1 MYFMNRRGAETQRKM
16 IILKNLILAI
26 TSLCIIII
34 CLESGVRLF
43 SSIKIEPHPKNLY
56 VADPD
61 VGYRNNPGFKWVFS
75 SELGTGEV
83 VINSQSLRDYKE
95 YGTKDSLTFRIL
107 LLGDSQTFAGSIPLD
122 STFGKVLERLLNKY
136 YPQTH
141 FEVLNAGVS
150 GYNSANEA
158 AFLEKFG
165 PLLEPDLVIIG
176 FYLNDIIENE
186 GGITQK
192 TVKDGYLIS
201 ENHRVIG
208 NPFILPYWIKKLLR
222 TYSHLYYFITY
233 RWDLLKSKFYSPF
246 KETYNKEQPDFIR
259 EDWKKT
265 YTYLQNIK
273 QWTKSGNVQLV
284 IVYLPQADQVDDE
297 LWTGYLNNKENY
309 ERILPNKILAEF
321 CEKEGILLFD
331 AYPFF
336 SDRQYENPLF
346 GKIDKHYTI
355 HGNAVVGQELFLF
368 LDEHLF

>member
-1 MYFMNRRGAETQRKM
+1 MS
-16 IILKNLILAI
+16 IIKNFFLLIG
-26 TSLCIIII
+26 SFCIIIFF
-34 CLESGVRLF
+34 LEVGVRLF
-43 SSIKIEPHPKNLY
+43 ITVKIEPHPKNLY

-61 VGYRNNPGFKWVFS
+61 IGYRNNPGFKWVFN

-95 YGTKDSLTFRIL
+95 YGTKDSLTYRIL
-107 LLGDSQTFAGSIPLD
+107 LLGDSQTFAGSIPFD
-122 STFGKVLERLLNKY
+122 STYGKVLERMLNKF
-136 YPQTH
+136 YPDLQ
-141 FEVLNAGVS
+141 FQVLNAGAS
-150 GYNSANEA
+150 GYSSANEA

-176 FYLNDIIENE
+176 FYLNDILENE
-186 GGITQK
+186 EGITQK

-201 ENHRVIG
+201 ENKHIIG
-208 NPFILPYWIKKLLR
+208 NPFILPYWLKKFFR
-222 TYSHLYYFITY
+222 THSHLYYYVTNK
-233 RWDLLKSKFYSPF
+233 WDLLRGKFYAPF

-265 YTYLQNIK
+265 YTYLQTIK

-284 IVYLPQADQVDDE
+284 IVYLPQADQVEDE
-297 LWTGYLNNKENY
+297 LWKGYLNNKENY
-309 ERILPNKILAEF
+309 ERTLPNKILAEF

-336 SDRQYENPLF
+336 SDRQHETSLF
-346 GKIDKHYTI
+346 GKLDRHYTI
-355 HGNAVVGQELFLF
+355 KGNELVGQELFLF